1 MHTLINLHGSIPTFI
16 WLTEGKVN
24 NMNGL
29 DVIPVEPEAYY
40 LLDKGYVNFYRLY
53 NYFQKRNAF
62 YVTRA
67 KDNMKYE
74 VIQEYEVNQQTGV
87 VSDLN
92 IRLSCLI
99 VSKGY
104 PDEIRLVIYEDYT
117 ERKNTVYRF

>member
-1 MHTLINLHGSIPTFI
+1 MHTLIYLRGSISTFI

-24 NMNGL
+24 NMNWL

-40 LLDKGYVNFYRLY
+40 LLDKDYVNFYRLY

-74 VIQEYEVNQQTGV
+74 VIQEYEVGQQTGV
-87 VSDLN
+87 VSNLN

-99 VSKGY
+99 VSKDY
-104 PDEIRLVIYEDYT
+104 SDEIRLVIYEDYT